1 MRFSLLRTTAVRLRE
16 RGSIMRRGRRC
27 TDEGAW
33 GLTSIDECQ
42 PGAQGEYRKRTTERP
57 WMKIIVYDE

>member
-1 MRFSLLRTTAVRLRE
+1 
-16 RGSIMRRGRRC
+16 MRRGRRC

-57 WMKIIVYDE
+57 WMKIIDYDE